1 MIAVVCCAGSAIP
14 TTVKLGHCLVR
25 KSARGFLN
33 TLRLAISGFLDVTTL
48 LERLVVPWRINNGTR
63 SAMTKT
69 RIVRKLAKL
78 LMKSRQMIPSM

>member
-1 MIAVVCCAGSAIP
+1 MHLP
-14 TTVKLGHCLVR
+14 
-25 KSARGFLN
+25 
-33 TLRLAISGFLDVTTL
+33 LRLAISGFLDVTTL

-69 RIVRKLAKL
+69 RIARKLAKL